1 MKGRDSLELSWF
13 KSLLFGL
20 FSGLLD
26 ILPVS
31 AEAHSKLLLKFFGVK
46 AASDVMNLLI
56 HLAILIALYY
66 SSQNHLIR
74 MNRARAL
81 ARIPKRKRKRPL
93 DVRSMM
99 DWSLLKTMIVPALL
113 GVYCRKYTAAIQS
126 NLMLIALFLFLNGV
140 ILYTPQFFPTSN
152 RDSRTLSRVEGLLM
166 GFGGAVSAIPG
177 ISAIGASTAI
187 GSLCGV
193 DRLYGLNMALMM
205 NMAISAGLALLDI
218 LAIASNGFGTLSF
231 MILFRYIVSA
241 AAAFGGT
248 MLGIRLMRHLAAEHG
263 YSLFGVYCWGLALFT
278 FILNL
283 IA

>member
-1 MKGRDSLELSWF
+1 MELSWF
-13 KSLLFGL
+13 KNLMYGL

-31 AEAHSKLLLKFFGVK
+31 AQAHSALLLKFFGVK
-46 AASDVMNLLI
+46 ASSDVQNLLI
-56 HLAILIALYY
+56 HLAVFAALYY
-66 SSQNHLIR
+66 SSQSNLVR

-81 ARIPKRKRKRPL
+81 ARVPKRKRKRPL

-99 DWSLLKTMIVPALL
+99 DWSLLKTMMIPALI
-113 GVYCRKYTAAIQS
+113 GVYLRKFTADVS
-126 NLMLIALFLFLNGV
+126 TNLLLIALFLFLNGV

-166 GFGGAVSAIPG
+166 GLGGAASAVPG
-177 ISAIGASTAI
+177 ISAIGTSTAI
-187 GSLCGV
+187 ASLCGV
-193 DRLYGLNMALMM
+193 DRIYALDMALMM
-205 NMAISAGLALLDI
+205 NMAISAGLAFLDI
-218 LAIASNGFGTLSF
+218 LGIAANGLGVLSF
-231 MILFRYIVSA
+231 MILIRYILSA
-241 AAAFGGT
+241 GAAFGGCL
-248 MLGIRLMRHLAAEHG
+248 LGIKIMRYLAAERG

>member
-1 MKGRDSLELSWF
+1 MELSWL
-13 KSLLFGL
+13 KSLMYGL

-31 AEAHSKLLLKFFGVK
+31 AQAHSALLLKFFGIK
-46 AASDVMNLLI
+46 ASSDVLNLLI
-56 HLAILIALYY
+56 HLSVFAALYY
-66 SSQNHLIR
+66 SSQSHLVR

-81 ARIPKRKRKRPL
+81 ARVPKRKRKRPL

-99 DWSLLKTMIVPALL
+99 DWSLLKTMMIPAII
-113 GVYCRKYTAAIQS
+113 GVYLRRYTANITG
-126 NLMLIALFLFLNGV
+126 NLLLIALFLFLNGL
-140 ILYTPQFFPTSN
+140 ILYMPQFFPTSN

-166 GFGGAVSAIPG
+166 GLGGAASAVPG
-177 ISAIGASTAI
+177 ISAIGTATAI

-193 DRLYGLNMALMM
+193 DRLYGLDMALMM
-205 NMAISAGLALLDI
+205 NMAISAGLAFLDV
-218 LAIASNGFGTLSF
+218 LAIASNGFGVLSF
-231 MILFRYIVSA
+231 MILIRYIASA
-241 AAAFGGT
+241 AAAFGGCV
-248 MLGIRLMRHLAAEHG
+248 LGIKIMRYLAAERG

>member
-1 MKGRDSLELSWF
+1 MELSWF
-13 KSLLFGL
+13 KNLMYGL

-31 AEAHSKLLLKFFGVK
+31 AQAHSALLLKFFGVK
-46 AASDVMNLLI
+46 ASSDVQNLLI
-56 HLAILIALYY
+56 HLAVFAALYY
-66 SSQNHLIR
+66 SSQSNLVR

-81 ARIPKRKRKRPL
+81 ARVPKRKRKRPL

-99 DWSLLKTMIVPALL
+99 DWSLLKTMMIPALI
-113 GVYCRKYTAAIQS
+113 GVYLRKFTADVS
-126 NLMLIALFLFLNGV
+126 TNLLLIALFLFLNGV

-166 GFGGAVSAIPG
+166 GLGGAASAVPG
-177 ISAIGASTAI
+177 ISAIGTSTAI
-187 GSLCGV
+187 ASLCGV
-193 DRLYGLNMALMM
+193 DRIYALDMALMM
-205 NMAISAGLALLDI
+205 NMAISAGLAFLDI
-218 LAIASNGFGTLSF
+218 LGIAANGLGVLSF
-231 MILFRYIVSA
+231 MILIRYILSA
-241 AAAFGGT
+241 GAAFGGCL
-248 MLGIRLMRHLAAEHG
+248 LGIKLMRYLAAERG

>member
-1 MKGRDSLELSWF
+1 MELSWF
-13 KSLLFGL
+13 KNLLYGL

-31 AEAHSKLLLKFFGVK
+31 AQAHSALLLKFFGVK
-46 AASDVMNLLI
+46 ASSDVQNLLI
-56 HLAILIALYY
+56 HLAVFAALYY
-66 SSQNHLIR
+66 SSQSNLVR

-81 ARIPKRKRKRPL
+81 ARVPKRKRKRPL

-99 DWSLLKTMIVPALL
+99 DWSLLKTMMIPALI
-113 GVYCRKYTAAIQS
+113 GVYLRKFTASIS
-126 NLMLIALFLFLNGV
+126 TNLLLIALFLFLNGV

-166 GFGGAVSAIPG
+166 GLGGAASAVPG
-177 ISAIGASTAI
+177 ISAIGTSTAI
-187 GSLCGV
+187 ASLCGV
-193 DRLYGLNMALMM
+193 DRLYGLDMALMM
-205 NMAISAGLALLDI
+205 NMAISAGLAFLDI
-218 LAIASNGFGTLSF
+218 LAIAANGFGVLSF
-231 MILFRYIVSA
+231 MILIRYILSA
-241 AAAFGGT
+241 GAAFGGCL
-248 MLGIRLMRHLAAEHG
+248 LGIKLMRYLAAERG

>member
-231 MILFRYIVSA
+231 VILFRYIVSA

>member
-1 MKGRDSLELSWF
+1 MELSWL
-13 KSLLFGL
+13 KSLVFGL

-31 AEAHSKLLLKFFGVK
+31 AQAHSALLLKFFGVK
-46 AASDVMNLLI
+46 ASSDVLNLLI
-56 HLAILIALYY
+56 HLAVFAALYH

-99 DWSLLKTMIVPALL
+99 DWSLLKTMMIPALL
-113 GVYCRKYTAAIQS
+113 GVYLRRYTVS
-126 NLMLIALFLFLNGV
+126 NSTNLLLIALFLFINGV

-166 GFGGAVSAIPG
+166 GLGGAASAVPG

-187 GSLCGV
+187 ASLCGV
-193 DRLYGLNMALMM
+193 ERLYGLDMALMM
-205 NMAISAGLALLDI
+205 NMAITAGLALLDI
-218 LAIASNGFGTLSF
+218 LAIAANGLGDVSF
-231 MILFRYIVSA
+231 PILVRYIVSA
-241 AAAFGGT
+241 GAAFGGSV
-248 MLGIRLMRHLAAEHG
+248 LGIKLMRHLAAERG

>member
-1 MKGRDSLELSWF
+1 MELSWF

-177 ISAIGASTAI
+177 ISAVGASTAI

-205 NMAISAGLALLDI
+205 NMAISAGLALLDM

-231 MILFRYIVSA
+231 VILFRYIVSA

>member
-1 MKGRDSLELSWF
+1 MELSWL
-13 KSLLFGL
+13 KSLMYGL

-31 AEAHSKLLLKFFGVK
+31 AQAHSTLLLKFFGLK
-46 AASDVMNLLI
+46 ASSDVLDLLV
-56 HLAILIALYY
+56 HLAVFAALYY
-66 SSQNHLIR
+66 SSQTHLTR

-99 DWSLLKTMIVPALL
+99 DWSLLKTMMVPALL
-113 GVYCRKYTAAIQS
+113 GVFLRKYTAQINT
-126 NLMLIALFLFLNGV
+126 NLLLTALFLFLNGV
-140 ILYTPQFFPTSN
+140 ILYAPQFFPTSN

-166 GFGGAVSAIPG
+166 GLGGMASAVPG

-187 GSLCGV
+187 ASLCGV
-193 DRLYGLNMALMM
+193 DRLYGLDMALMM
-205 NMAISAGLALLDI
+205 NMAISAGLAFLDV
-218 LAIASNGFGTLSF
+218 LAIASNGFGIFSF
-231 MILFRYIVSA
+231 MILVRYIVSA

-248 MLGIRLMRHLAAEHG
+248 VLGIKLMRHLAAERG

>member
-1 MKGRDSLELSWF
+1 MELSWF
-13 KSLLFGL
+13 KNLLYGL

-31 AEAHSKLLLKFFGVK
+31 AQAHSALLLKFFGVK
-46 AASDVMNLLI
+46 ASSDVHNLLI
-56 HLAILIALYY
+56 HLAVFAALYY
-66 SSQNHLIR
+66 SSQSHLVR

-81 ARIPKRKRKRPL
+81 ARVPKRKRKRPL

-99 DWSLLKTMIVPALL
+99 DWSLLKTMMIPALI
-113 GVYCRKYTAAIQS
+113 GVYLRKFTAGVSS
-126 NLMLIALFLFLNGV
+126 NLLLIALFLFLNGL

-166 GFGGAVSAIPG
+166 GLGGAVSAVPG
-177 ISAIGASTAI
+177 ISAIGTSTAI
-187 GSLCGV
+187 ASLCGV
-193 DRLYGLNMALMM
+193 DRLYGLDMALMM
-205 NMAISAGLALLDI
+205 NMAISIGLAFLDI
-218 LAIASNGFGTLSF
+218 LGIAANGLGVLSF
-231 MILFRYIVSA
+231 MILIRYLLSA
-241 AAAFGGT
+241 GAAFGGCL
-248 MLGIRLMRHLAAEHG
+248 LGIKVMRYLAAERG